1 MDAPASVPGRGI
13 MQQTTTQSYPIQSAA
28 SAILHKVSEVS
39 RRFDIATL
47 NRRIEVSKNLL
58 GKGVAEVS
66 KDLPAKGKVIDVA
79 ILGQF
84 KAGKS
89 SFINS
94 LIGEKVL
101 PVGAVPVTTVI
112 TRLHYE
118 KEPRAVVTYVDG
130 SRVATPLS
138 DAEQFIAEEKNPGN
152 EKSVAVVDMG
162 HPAFE
167 RYPELRFVDTPGLGS
182 AFKYNT
188 ETSQEWL
195 PEVGAA
201 IVAISAERPLSEND
215 LNLIKDLAQHTPKIV
230 LLLTKVDLLSPEQQQ
245 EVIRFSQNILRRE
258 INDAIPLYPYSI
270 TQRTDSLRKPIDDL
284 LFGLCRNRDT
294 EFTNIVRHKIK
305 SLVKSSLGYLELALK
320 ASLKTDAERDEL
332 KKLILT
338 ERLNYDLIESELFLI
353 TRENMQKTRTLI
365 ASHLETKRERFT
377 KKLMTQLKKEMP
389 TWKGNLWRLTRRYEE
404 WLEANLQRDLRDL
417 SQKEHR
423 HFFDTLNS
431 TYLST
436 SRSLNL
442 FRNLLDKNVEDILG
456 VRLSPPDWNLQVA
469 EPTQPDI
476 AFTKVF
482 DFHFDLLWFLI
493 PMFIFRGIFERHFL
507 RQVPSIVEIHL
518 SRLAYQWEV
527 RINRSIEKI
536 RDQALRYVRDE
547 LSTVDKL
554 LSRSTGRSKGIS
566 DTIQQLR
573 SSLDKLVAA

>member
-1 MDAPASVPGRGI
+1 MR
-13 MQQTTTQSYPIQSAA
+13 QTSTQSYPIQSAA
-28 SAILHKVSEVS
+28 SSILHQISEVS
-39 RRFDIATL
+39 RRFDIVTL
-47 NRRIEVSKNLL
+47 NRQIEVSKNLL
-58 GKGVAEVS
+58 GKGASAVP
-66 KDLPAKGKVIDVA
+66 KDLQTKSKVIDVA

-101 PVGAVPVTTVI
+101 PIGAIPVTTVI

-118 KEPRAVVTYVDG
+118 KEPRAIVTYLDG
-130 SRVATPLS
+130 NKVEAPI
-138 DAEQFIAEEKNPGN
+138 DEAEQFISEEKNPGN
-152 EKSVAVVDMG
+152 EKNVAVVDVG

-167 RYPELRFVDTPGLGS
+167 QYPGLRFVDTPGLGS

-215 LNLIKDLAQHTPKIV
+215 LNLIKDLAQHTPKII
-230 LLLTKVDLLSPEQQQ
+230 LLLTKVDLLLPNQQQ
-245 EVIRFSQNILRRE
+245 EVIRFSQNILKRE
-258 INDAIPLYPYSI
+258 INDEIPLYPYST
-270 TQRTDSLRKPIDDL
+270 TQRTDSLRGPIDDL
-284 LFGLCRNRDT
+284 LLSLSRNRDV
-294 EFTNIVRHKIK
+294 EFTNIVRHKIR
-305 SLVKSSLGYLELALK
+305 SLVKSCLGYLELALN
-320 ASLKTDAERDEL
+320 ASLKTDAEREDL

-338 ERLNYDLIESELFLI
+338 EKLNYDIIETEMFLI
-353 TRENMQKTRTLI
+353 ARENMQKTRTLI
-365 ASHLETKRERFT
+365 ASHLETKRGKFT
-377 KKLMTQLKKEMP
+377 KKLVTQLKKEMP

-404 WLEANLQRDLRDL
+404 WLEENLTKEINDL
-417 SQKEHR
+417 SKKEHR

-431 TYLST
+431 SYLSI

-442 FRNLLDKNVEDILG
+442 FRNLLDKNIESILG
-456 VRLSPPDWNLQVA
+456 VQLAPPDWDLQVP
-469 EPTQPDI
+469 EPTHPDV

-493 PMFIFRGIFERHFL
+493 PMFIFRGVFQRHFL
-507 RQVPSIVEIHL
+507 RQVPSIAEIHL

-527 RINRSIEKI
+527 KINKSIEKI
-536 RDQALRYVRDE
+536 RDQAVRYVRDE

-554 LSRSTGRSKGIS
+554 LSRSAGRSKGIS
-566 DTIQQLR
+566 HTIQELR
-573 SSLDKLVAA
+573 DSLEKLGAA